1 MCEILQ
7 KFDNKILMFE
17 KLILRG
23 EVKYMN
29 IRKKI
34 VISLILIIFVI
45 IIVLIYNYYN
55 NQIKKTDSID
65 IKIEKTIN
73 KKIKTIETDG
83 FLVIEISETERA
95 TNNFLTKIFPS
106 DSAKILNLL
115 KDDVYH
121 NIIIRSVGPFLD
133 LKGNATNDIQAAVYY
148 PKDTFSEINY
158 ENWLTQIKDEPT
170 VFYELASAY
179 NINEILFNKLPSET
193 INRSNKNL
201 SDAVWKKYSQGIDI
215 Y

>member
-1 MCEILQ
+1 MCEILE

-106 DSAKILNLL
+106 DSAKILNFF
-115 KDDVYH
+115 K
-121 NIIIRSVGPFLD
+121 R
-133 LKGNATNDIQAAVYY
+133 
-148 PKDTFSEINY
+148 
-158 ENWLTQIKDEPT
+158 
-170 VFYELASAY
+170 
-179 NINEILFNKLPSET
+179 
-193 INRSNKNL
+193 
-201 SDAVWKKYSQGIDI
+201 
-215 Y
+215 